1 MNGSSAR
8 SPSIRSPASPTY
20 RSGEPFDMLLYNT
33 RGTLD
38 VRTQD
43 TLMTTSPKTKAQLLA
58 TMQRER
64 AQWNALLAEIGA
76 T

>member
-1 MNGSSAR
+1 
-8 SPSIRSPASPTY
+8 
-20 RSGEPFDMLLYNT
+20 MLLYNT

-38 VRTQD
+38 VHTQD